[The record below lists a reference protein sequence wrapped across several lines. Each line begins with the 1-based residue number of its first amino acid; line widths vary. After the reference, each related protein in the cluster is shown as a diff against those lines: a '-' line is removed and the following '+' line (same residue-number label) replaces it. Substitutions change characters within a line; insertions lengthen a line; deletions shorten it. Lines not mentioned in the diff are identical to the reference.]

1 MATQNLVS
9 TTGQVVNITPPE
21 GNKPTKFDVKD
32 MNGFLTEE
40 LATWDDAL
48 GSQPKVGEIW
58 QFDFTVVQ
66 NGKYTNRTIKFAH
79 KVEGNQQP
87 TAAPVAQPVAQP
99 TGNPLLEDFGLAD
112 KPTLDKSVMNARDK
126 SIVRQV
132 AFKGAIE
139 VLALSDTLRGIGIE
153 DIVQELALT
162 TDDCEA
168 ILYGE
173 LEIAASDEGDEF
185 IGHASRESAAQPYGG
200 N

>member
-66 NGKYTNRTIKFAH
+66 NGKYTNRTIKFGH
-79 KVEGNQQP
+79 KVEGGQQAP
-87 TAAPVAQPVAQP
+87 AAPVAPVAQPA
-99 TGNPLLEDFGLAD
+99 GDPLMEQFGLAD
-112 KPTLDKSVMNARDK
+112 KPSLDRSVMNARDM

-139 VLALSDTLRGIGIE
+139 VLALSDTLRGMGRE
-153 DIVQELALT
+153 DIIQELALT

-173 LEIAASDEGDEF
+173 LEIAASGEGDDF
-185 IGHASRESAAQPYGG
+185 IGHASIESAAQPYGG
-200 N
+200 K

>member
-1 MATQNLVS
+1 MATQNLNLVS
-9 TTGQVVNITPPE
+9 TIGQVVNITPPID
-21 GNKPTKFDVKD
+21 NKPTKFDVKD

-66 NGKYTNRTIKFAH
+66 NGKYTNRTIKFGH
-79 KVEGNQQP
+79 KVEGGQQFP
-87 TAAPVAQPVAQP
+87 AAQPVAQP
-99 TGNPLLEDFGLAD
+99 IAQPSSDPLMEEFGLAD
-112 KPTLDKSVMNARDK
+112 KPSLDKSVMNARDK

-139 VLALSDTLRGIGIE
+139 VLALSDTLRGMGRE
-153 DIVQELALT
+153 DIIQELALT

-173 LEIAASDEGDEF
+173 LKIAASGD
-185 IGHASRESAAQPYGG
+185 G
-200 N
+200 ND

>member
-87 TAAPVAQPVAQP
+87 PAAPVAQPVAQP
-99 TGNPLLEDFGLAD
+99 TGDPLLEDFGLAD

-139 VLALSDTLRGIGIE
+139 VLALSDTLRGMGRE

-173 LEIAASDEGDEF
+173 LEIAESDGEGGE
-185 IGHASRESAAQPYGG
+185 
-200 N
+200 

>member
-66 NGKYTNRTIKFAH
+66 NGKYTNRTIKFGH
-79 KVEGNQQP
+79 KVEGNQQSP
-87 TAAPVAQPVAQP
+87 AAPVAQP
-99 TGNPLLEDFGLAD
+99 TGDPLLEDFGLAD

-139 VLALSDTLRGIGIE
+139 VLALSDTLRGMGRE

-173 LEIAASDEGDEF
+173 LEIAESDGEGGE
-185 IGHASRESAAQPYGG
+185 
-200 N
+200 

>member
-79 KVEGNQQP
+79 KVEGNQQS
-87 TAAPVAQPVAQP
+87 PVAQPIAQP
-99 TGNPLLEDFGLAD
+99 SSDPLMNDFGLAD

-139 VLALSDTLRGIGIE
+139 VLALSDTLRGMGRE

-173 LEIAASDEGDEF
+173 LEIAESDGEGGDF
-185 IGHASRESAAQPYGG
+185 IGHASKDSVDQFYGG

>member
-1 MATQNLVS
+1 MTTQNLNLVS
-9 TTGQVVNITPPE
+9 TVGQVVNITPPID
-21 GNKPTKFDVKD
+21 NKPTKFDVKD

-66 NGKYTNRTIKFAH
+66 KGKYTNRTIQFGH
-79 KVEGNQQP
+79 KVEASQQ
-87 TAAPVAQPVAQP
+87 APVAQPIAQP
-99 TGNPLLEDFGLAD
+99 SSDPLMNEFGLAD
-112 KPTLDKSVMNARDK
+112 KPSLDKSVMNARDK

-139 VLALSDTLRGIGIE
+139 VLALSDTLRGMGRE

-173 LEIAASDEGDEF
+173 FEIAESGEGNEF
-185 IGHASRESAAQPYGG
+185 IGHASRESAAQFYDQ

>member
-87 TAAPVAQPVAQP
+87 PAAPVAQPVAKP

-139 VLALSDTLRGIGIE
+139 VLALSDTLRGMGRE

-185 IGHASRESAAQPYGG
+185 IGHASRESAAQFYDQ

>member
-66 NGKYTNRTIKFAH
+66 NGKYTNRTIKFGH
-79 KVEGNQQP
+79 KVEGGQQFP
-87 TAAPVAQPVAQP
+87 AAQPVAQP
-99 TGNPLLEDFGLAD
+99 IAQPSSDPLMEEFGLAD
-112 KPTLDKSVMNARDK
+112 KPSLDKSVMNARDK

-139 VLALSDTLRGIGIE
+139 VLALSDTLRGMGRE
-153 DIVQELALT
+153 DIIQELALT

-173 LEIAASDEGDEF
+173 LKIAASGD
-185 IGHASRESAAQPYGG
+185 G
-200 N
+200 ND

>member
-79 KVEGNQQP
+79 KVEGNQQSP
-87 TAAPVAQPVAQP
+87 SAPVAQP
-99 TGNPLLEDFGLAD
+99 TGDPLLEDFGLAD

-139 VLALSDTLRGIGIE
+139 VLALSDTLRGMGRE

-173 LEIAASDEGDEF
+173 LEIAESDGEGGE
-185 IGHASRESAAQPYGG
+185 
-200 N
+200 